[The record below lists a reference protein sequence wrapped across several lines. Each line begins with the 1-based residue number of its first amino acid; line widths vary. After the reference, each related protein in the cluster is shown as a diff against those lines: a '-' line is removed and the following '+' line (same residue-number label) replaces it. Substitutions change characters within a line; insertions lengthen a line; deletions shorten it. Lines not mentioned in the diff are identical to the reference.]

1 MRRSLLL
8 IAFAVL
14 LGGCVSVPESVQLPE
29 STPLLPYEQINYQS
43 DGSQGKMARWGG
55 VIANVD
61 NKSDKTVLDV
71 IYHPLRNYGRPV
83 LTKESPGRFR
93 VYVDGFLDPMVYSQ
107 GRSITFAGEF
117 SGIEEGL
124 IGEHAYQYPTLQ
136 ASGHHLWDE
145 IDRVRID
152 TISVW
157 PMHPFNRF
165 AHPFGVRG
173 GFYGWNGWGGW
184 GGWGAWGW
192 PQMTSHVVT
201 RRVNP
206 YRNFNFNQTGTRN
219 RASGAGKASG
229 SRSPGQKVSKTSYQN
244 IAAVSQAVRTMH
256 QRDGK
261 QLP

>member
-1 MRRSLLL
+1 MKKYLSLLL
-8 IAFAVL
+8 FAVL
-14 LGGCVSVPESVQLPE
+14 MGGCVSVPESVQLPE
-29 STPLLPYEQINYQS
+29 STPLLPYEQINYES
-43 DGSQGKMARWGG
+43 DTSQGKMARWGG
-55 VIANVD
+55 VIANVE

-83 LTKESPGRFR
+83 LTKESLGRFR

-117 SGIEEGL
+117 SGVEEGL
-124 IGEHAYQYPTLQ
+124 IGEHNYQYPTLQ

-165 AHPFGVRG
+165 GHPFGLRG
-173 GFYGWNGWGGW
+173 GFYGWNGWGAW
-184 GGWGAWGW
+184 GGWGGWGW
-192 PQMTSHVVT
+192 PQMTTHVVT

-206 YRNFNFNQTGTRN
+206 YRNFDFNQTGKRN
-219 RASGAGKASG
+219 RASGGANAPGKKRSSGKAS
-229 SRSPGQKVSKTSYQN
+229 KTNHQN
-244 IAAVSQAVRTMH
+244 IAAVSQGVSSRRH
-256 QRDGK
+256 SNGK
-261 QLP
+261 QQP